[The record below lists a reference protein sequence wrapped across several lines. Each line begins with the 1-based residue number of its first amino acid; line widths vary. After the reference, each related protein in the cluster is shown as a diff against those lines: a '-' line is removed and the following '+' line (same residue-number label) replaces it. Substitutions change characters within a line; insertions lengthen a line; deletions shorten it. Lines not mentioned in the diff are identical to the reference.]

1 MTPLGRSE
9 SEGQVSKVHE
19 ENLQKGKLHMSV
31 FTTQIKAIGPEAQTL
46 KESQMMILFGE
57 DAPAMLAEFCYTIEV
72 NALNG
77 DIKVGQNIIFDD
89 VPYFITA
96 VGDVVVQNLTSLG
109 HITIKF
115 DGAREA
121 ELPGTLY
128 VEGKS
133 LPDVTVNSKIEIV

>member
-1 MTPLGRSE
+1 MT
-9 SEGQVSKVHE
+9 
-19 ENLQKGKLHMSV
+19 V
-31 FTTQIKAIGPEAQTL
+31 FTTQIKAIGPEAQSL
-46 KESQMMILFGE
+46 RESQMMILFGE
-57 DAPAMLAEFCYTIEV
+57 EAPAMLAEFCYTIEV
-72 NALNG
+72 KTIHDA
-77 DIKVGQNIIFDD
+77 IKVGQNIIFDD

-96 VGDVVVQNLTSLG
+96 VGDVVKQNLTSLG

-133 LPDVTVNSKIEIV
+133 LPNVQVGSTIEIV

>member
-1 MTPLGRSE
+1 MP
-9 SEGQVSKVHE
+9 
-19 ENLQKGKLHMSV
+19 V
-31 FTTQIKAIGPEAQTL
+31 FTTQIKAIGPEAQSL
-46 KESQMMILFGE
+46 RESQMMILFGE
-57 DAPAMLAEFCYTIEV
+57 EAPAMLAEFCYTIEV
-72 NALNG
+72 KAIH
-77 DIKVGQNIIFDD
+77 DTIKVGQNIIFDD

-96 VGDVVVQNLTSLG
+96 VGDVVKQNLTSLG

-133 LPDVTVNSKIEIV
+133 LPNIKVGSRIEII